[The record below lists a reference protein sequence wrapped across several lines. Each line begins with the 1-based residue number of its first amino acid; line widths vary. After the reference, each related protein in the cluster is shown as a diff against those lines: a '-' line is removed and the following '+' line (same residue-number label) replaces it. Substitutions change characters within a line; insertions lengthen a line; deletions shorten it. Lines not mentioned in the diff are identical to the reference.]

1 MNRHGKDH
9 ALLEEALSAAGASPS
24 VPMNDIERQGNK
36 RLALIGDAVLRMVIV
51 DDGIVAGK
59 TTGRSADLLSMM
71 QLMRFI
77 AKCHDICVAEIS
89 NTALHKVQEK
99 SHLTPYIQTSPA
111 QKGNVLCIT
120 GATTVEALVG
130 VVWLDSC
137 RDYACVHCVV
147 HNLDIGH
154 ELLKDDEH
162 SYDSVNGVR
171 DR

>member
-59 TTGRSADLLSMM
+59 TT
-71 QLMRFI
+71 